1 MEEQWLAWVK
11 RMHAIASTG
20 LHFGAGDFDRE
31 RYEEMA
37 AIADA
42 MLAHLTQ
49 NPVAEIA
56 ELFGD
61 FGKGYATPKVDVRG
75 AVIRDDAILL
85 VQERADR
92 CWTLPGGYA
101 DVGLSAAE
109 NVVKEIQEEA
119 GLVVEAKRVFALRH
133 KAKHAYRADV
143 RDFYKVLFLCEAV
156 DTAEPEPGLETLDAR
171 FLARG
176 DVPPLSTPRTIEL
189 DIQQAWAHHDDP
201 TLAVT
206 FD

>member
-1 MEEQWLAWVK
+1 MEDQWLAWVK

-20 LHFGAGDFDRE
+20 LHFGAHDFDRE

-42 MLAHLTQ
+42 MLARLTQ
-49 NPVAEIA
+49 QPVADIA
-56 ELFGD
+56 SLFGD

-75 AVIRDDAILL
+75 AVIRDNAMLL
-85 VQERADR
+85 VQERADEL
-92 CWTLPGGYA
+92 WTLPGGYA

-109 NVVKEIQEEA
+109 NVVKEIREEA
-119 GLVVEAKRVFALRH
+119 GLVVEAKRVIAVRH

-143 RDFYKVLFLCEAV
+143 RDFYKVLFPCEAT
-156 DTAEPEPGLETLDAR
+156 DAAEPEPGLETLDAS
-171 FLARG
+171 FVAR
-176 DVPPLSTPRTIEL
+176 DHIPPLSTPRTIEL
-189 DIQQAWAHHDDP
+189 DIQQAWAHYDDP
-201 TLAVT
+201 ALAVA